1 MITPPQ
7 GFNGVSDIIIVNEK
21 IKLITKKDILNISFT
36 ENAPILYELS
46 K

>member
-1 MITPPQ
+1 MIE
-7 GFNGVSDIIIVNEK
+7 NEK

-36 ENAPILYELS
+36 ENSSILYELS